1 MIRYARNIFAAL
13 LAMLAFSAGV
23 AVVCQQITAAQVR
36 LTGLKKVYKS
46 DEKVVFKLTNT
57 SKHETNVNNFMAEV
71 LVRGQWGECTEDIRF
86 KPSGNVIHGVTLGA
100 GKTTTLHFSTK
111 QDMYLGSPAS
121 RKSFTTDRKYRFVFS
136 CDWTKIT
143 SPVFVVQKP
152 VIHRK

>member
-13 LAMLAFSAGV
+13 LAMLALSAGV

-36 LTGLKKVYKS
+36 LTGLKKVYKA

-57 SKHETNVNNFMAEV
+57 SKHPTAIVNFTAEV
-71 LVRGQWGECTEDIRF
+71 FREGHWYECTEDIRGRIF
-86 KPSGNVIHGVTLGA
+86 RKEILVSELGA
-100 GKTTTLHFSTK
+100 GKTKMFHFSTK
-111 QDMYLGSPAS
+111 QDMYLDSPAG
-121 RKSFTTDRKYRFVFS
+121 RKPTTEDRKYRFVFD
-136 CDWTKIT
+136 CNVTIT